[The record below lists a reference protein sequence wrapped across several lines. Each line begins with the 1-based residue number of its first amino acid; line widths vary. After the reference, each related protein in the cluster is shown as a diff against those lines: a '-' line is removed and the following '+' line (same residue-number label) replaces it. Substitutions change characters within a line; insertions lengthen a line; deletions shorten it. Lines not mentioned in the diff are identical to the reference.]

1 MNKKDEDLLLFLDDF
16 IQANGYAPSYTEIM
30 SGTTD
35 KSKNGVNIRLNRLED
50 AGYIKR
56 VPSVARSI
64 QVLNSPSRAHSPG
77 T

>member
-1 MNKKDEDLLLFLDDF
+1 MIEKDRQLLVFLDNF

-30 SGTTD
+30 SGTSD
-35 KSKNGVNIRLNRLED
+35 KSKNGVNIRLNRLEE

-64 QVLNSPSRAHSPG
+64 QVIESSSRAHSPG